1 MSELIKKTINDYING
16 QLNNQYGLIDKFKL
30 ATTTLKEN
38 VNVGEAIIN
47 ILGATGIAGFKFNV
61 PEREQIKLQSEITD
75 HYTDINNPVQDHI
88 AQKPI
93 SITLTG
99 LVGEYF
105 YSVNEIED
113 LIATIT
119 PTLSLVKQ
127 FLPKLPNS
135 TKQHL
140 AKKYTNLTNKETP
153 EVLRAT
159 DKKDLNS
166 MNLFTL
172 FQNIYKVSS
181 RQTRAF
187 LFFEAL
193 WKSKARFSV
202 ETTWKKYDNMVVE
215 SITPDRDNNADI
227 TTFTIVVKQI
237 SFTQTLTD
245 SVENVVGRMKEML
258 APIENKGIDKGQKV
272 ETISGGGNA

>member
-38 VNVGEAIIN
+38 VNVGEAVIN
-47 ILGATGIAGFKFNV
+47 IFGATGIAGFKFNV
-61 PEREQIKLQSEITD
+61 PEREIIKLQSEITD
-75 HYTDINNPVQDHI
+75 HYTDINNPVQDNI

-202 ETTWKKYDNMVVE
+202 ETSWKKYDNMVVE
-215 SITPDRDNNADI
+215 SVTPDRDNNADI
-227 TTFTIVVKQI
+227 TTFTVVVKQI

>member
-1 MSELIKKTINDYING
+1 MTGIVRQTIDDYVNNR
-16 QLNNQYGLIDKFKL
+16 LNQQYGELNKTQL
-30 ATTTLKEN
+30 ATQVLKEN
-38 VNVGEAIIN
+38 VNIGEAIIN
-47 ILGATGIAGFKFNV
+47 IVGATGIAGFKFNV

-88 AQKPI
+88 AHKPI
-93 SITLTG
+93 MITLTG

-113 LIATIT
+113 LIAKIT

-127 FLPKLPNS
+127 FIPKLPAS
-135 TKQHL
+135 TKQFL
-140 AKKYTNLTNKETP
+140 AKKYSNITKKEVP
-153 EVLRAT
+153 EILKST
-159 DKKDLNS
+159 DDKDLNAFD
-166 MNLFTL
+166 LFSL
-172 FQNIYKVSS
+172 FQNIYKLSS
-181 RQTRAF
+181 RQTRAY

-202 ETTWKKYDNMVVE
+202 ETTWKRFDNMVVE

-227 TTFTIVVKQI
+227 TSFTIVLKQL
-237 SFTQTLTD
+237 SFTQTKVN

-258 APIENKGIDKGQKV
+258 SKTQNKGIDKGQKV
-272 ETISGGGNA
+272 ETIKGVS